1 MRFFFKPSILVSAAA
16 ALGSAAVFIPT
27 LASAQAV
34 GNVISSTP
42 VMKRVTETERGCR
55 PAPQRECALITEDRL
70 IGYKVVY
77 EYQGKQ
83 HEVQL
88 PFAVGATIP
97 IEVSASG
104 IAPAATPTISAPV
117 PSYES
122 GPRVVERVYVE
133 PAYGPTYG
141 PTYRSRVYADDPY
154 SYSPVLP
161 IALGLAFGLGASYH
175 WGPRYYGHSPRGHVH
190 HRGGGHWRR

>member
-1 MRFFFKPSILVSAAA
+1 MRFFVKRSSLVSAATA
-16 ALGSAAVFIPT
+16 VCSAVVVFPT
-27 LASAQAV
+27 IASAQGV

-42 VMKRVTETERGCR
+42 VMKRVTEPERGCR

-97 IEVSASG
+97 IEVSGAS

-122 GPRVVERVYVE
+122 GPRVIERVTVE
-133 PAYGPTYG
+133 PAYAPT
-141 PTYRSRVYADDPY
+141 TRSRVYADDPY
-154 SYSPVLP
+154 YYGPILP
-161 IALGLAFGLGASYH
+161 AAVGLTLGLGAAYY
-175 WGPRYYGHSPRGHVH
+175 WGPRYWGPRGYVGY
-190 HRGGGHWRR
+190 RGGYRGHRR

>member
-27 LASAQAV
+27 LASAQGV

-42 VMKRVTETERGCR
+42 VMKRVTEPERGCR

-133 PAYGPTYG
+133 PAYGA
-141 PTYRSRVYADDPY
+141 TYRSRVYADDPY

-161 IALGLAFGLGASYH
+161 IALGLAFGLGASYY
-175 WGPRYYGHSPRGHVH
+175 WGPRYYGPRGYVGYRSG

>member
-104 IAPAATPTISAPV
+104 IGPAATPTISAPV

-133 PAYGPTYG
+133 PAYGA
-141 PTYRSRVYADDPY
+141 TYRSRVYADDSY
-154 SYSPVLP
+154 SYSQVLP
-161 IALGLAFGLGASYH
+161 IALGLAFGLGASYY
-175 WGPRYYGHSPRGHVH
+175 WGPRYYGPRGYVGYRSG

>member
-1 MRFFFKPSILVSAAA
+1 MRSFFNASILISVAAA
-16 ALGSAAVFIPT
+16 TAIFSASDA
-27 LASAQAV
+27 AAQAV
-34 GNVISSTP
+34 GNVVSSTP
-42 VMKRVTETERGCR
+42 VMKRVTEPERGCR

-97 IEVSASG
+97 IEVSGTS
-104 IAPAATPTISAPV
+104 IAPAGTSTISAPV

-122 GPRVVERVYVE
+122 GPRIVERVYVE
-133 PAYGPTYG
+133 PTYG
-141 PTYRSRVYADDPY
+141 PAYGATYRSRVYADDPY
-154 SYSPVLP
+154 YDGPVLP
-161 IALGLAFGLGASYH
+161 IALGLAVGLGASYY
-175 WGPRYYGHSPRGHVH
+175 WGPRYFGPRGYVGYRGGYH
-190 HRGGGHWRR
+190 GGGHWRR